1 MYLRCGEI
9 CPGMTANLKQV
20 QAEFGDRIGKDILMY
35 SVSLNQDTPEML
47 KGYTELFKTKPGWI
61 F

>member
-1 MYLRCGEI
+1 
-9 CPGMTANLKQV
+9 MTANLKQV
-20 QAEFGDRIGKDILMY
+20 QAEFGDRIGKDIFMY